1 MKFQVFGK
9 DNQCRFVTE
18 SKSCIPCVEELT
30 HISKAGYKFKL
41 DGKSVSLSRLKE
53 ELKLS

>member
-18 SKSCIPCVEELT
+18 SKSCIPSVQELT

-53 ELKLS
+53 DLKL